1 MCSKLDENK
10 VTTDKLNK
18 AGDEEKKINYRRK
31 EGIQNAKKVSKN
43 IKKKLV
49 EVLQALE
56 EVKGRKRKHKR
67 KLQM

>member
-18 AGDEEKKINYRRK
+18 AGDEEEKKINYRRT

-43 IKKKLV
+43 IKKKLW
-49 EVLQALE
+49 
-56 EVKGRKRKHKR
+56 KSHKH
-67 KLQM
+67 